1 MVDQNRKR
9 YRFTFS
15 SLNTQLFFF
24 VILPISLLLLA
35 ITFGSVMLHQDA
47 MRNLVGERDQ
57 RTVRSA
63 ASAIREQLNHR
74 GSAIQGIGIRVEDQA
89 DYQKIL
95 DSMGFLTPDFDAG
108 IAFISTDGKV
118 LAFTGDEQLFGE
130 ISEHIVN
137 DLTGQPLLTKDSPH
151 FSDAFYNS
159 AQDEY
164 FTYVYFQAEEHGPV
178 GVGVFSVTN
187 LARQTLSGILSPENS
202 SAVVLVDKKDNLL
215 YRSGNLDLSENPKEH
230 PGVADALLGDSGT
243 TYFMADDGEHVVAFS
258 PVMPTN
264 WALVV
269 EEPWDAVASPML
281 RYSETGSLVLIP
293 IVIFSLFALWFGTRK
308 IIQPL
313 NKLQTQAIAFSQGNY
328 QAFRQPVGGLSEIQT
343 LQITFMEMAEEVQK
357 AQQTLK
363 NFLGMITT
371 SQEDERKRLAREL
384 HDETLQ
390 SLIAL
395 NQRIM
400 MVKRQAQ
407 LDAVQRALGEIE
419 SMIAQTMQELRRLTR
434 ALRPIYLEELGLV
447 AALDTLASE
456 MSETAQI
463 PVQFT
468 TKGKETRLP
477 DHVEIAIFRIT
488 QEALSNIMRHAEAS
502 HATLKIKFEPNKIA
516 ITIADDGKGFTL
528 TKNLSDLSKEGHFGL
543 LGIYERA
550 ELIGA
555 KIDLQSNPN
564 QGTKITLNYFQPH
577 NTPI

>member
-1 MVDQNRKR
+1 MLGKNRKR
-9 YRFTFS
+9 NKISFS
-15 SLNTQLFFF
+15 SLNTQLFFY
-24 VILPISLLLLA
+24 VILPISLLLVA
-35 ITFGSVMLHQDA
+35 VTFGSVMLHQDA

-74 GSAIQGIGIRVEDQA
+74 ASAIQGIGIRVEGQTE
-89 DYQKIL
+89 YQKIL
-95 DSMGFLTPDFDAG
+95 DSIEYLTPDFDAG
-108 IAFISTDGKV
+108 IALISADGKLV
-118 LAFTGDEQLFGE
+118 AFTGDEHLWGE
-130 ISEHIVN
+130 ISNQVIIS
-137 DLTGQPLLTKDSPH
+137 LASQPLFPADAPR
-151 FSDAFYNS
+151 FSEAFYNP

-164 FTYVYFQAEEHGPV
+164 FTYVYYQAKENATIA
-178 GVGVFSVTN
+178 VGVFSVTS
-187 LARQTLSGILSPENS
+187 LARQTLSGILSQENR

-215 YRSGNLDLSENPKEH
+215 YRSGNLDLSEKPKNH
-230 PGVADALLGDSGT
+230 PGVADALMGESGT
-243 TYFMADDGEHVVAFS
+243 TYFMSEDGEHVVAFS
-258 PVMPTN
+258 PVTPTN

-313 NKLQTQAIAFSQGNY
+313 NKLQKQAISFSQGNY
-328 QAFRQPVGGLSEIQT
+328 QAFHQPVGGLSEIQT
-343 LQITFMEMAEEVQK
+343 LQNTFMEMAEEVQK

-400 MVKRQAQ
+400 MVKRQTQ
-407 LDAVQRALGEIE
+407 PDAVHHALEEIE

-434 ALRPIYLEELGLV
+434 ALRPIYLEELGLI
-447 AALDTLASE
+447 AALDTLAAE

-463 PVQFT
+463 PVQFIAE
-468 TKGKETRLP
+468 GEEHRLP
-477 DHVEIAIFRIT
+477 DHVEIAVFRIT
-488 QEALSNIMRHAEAS
+488 QEALSNIMRHADAS
-502 HATLKIKFEPNKIA
+502 QANLKIQFEPEDII
-516 ITIADDGKGFTL
+516 ITIADDGTGFSPPT
-528 TKNLSDLSKEGHFGL
+528 NPADLSREGHYGL

-555 KIDLQSNPN
+555 NIDLQSNLN
-564 QGTKITLNYFQPH
+564 QGTKITLKITQP
-577 NTPI
+577 N